1 MILLAAVSRFMLL
14 FRRYSSSL
22 SPFCLSRSVVK
33 NVRHFSEG
41 NLAKE
46 GVWILINKCALFHP
60 GKRKLSQAR
69 CSINVHSVHCIAS
82 VISMAP
88 EVVVAPMVGRRDSTF
103 LTRQE
108 GMDKVRGESEVWRK
122 KNRLGEVR
130 LSPCPTRLVRFKLR
144 IFSAPARLLK
154 NRYPKG
160 TCEHVWYCSY

>member
-33 NVRHFSEG
+33 NVRHFSVG
-41 NLAKE
+41 NLAKQ
-46 GVWILINKCALFHP
+46 GMWILINKYALFHP
-60 GKRKLSQAR
+60 GKRKLGQAR
-69 CSINVHSVHCIAS
+69 CSINVYVHCIAS
-82 VISMAP
+82 VISVAP
-88 EVVVAPMVGRRDSTF
+88 EVVVAPMVSRRDSTF

-108 GMDKVRGESEVWRK
+108 GMDKVHGESEVLRK

-130 LSPCPTRLVRFKLR
+130 LSPCPTRLVRFKFR

-154 NRYPKG
+154 NR
-160 TCEHVWYCSY
+160 